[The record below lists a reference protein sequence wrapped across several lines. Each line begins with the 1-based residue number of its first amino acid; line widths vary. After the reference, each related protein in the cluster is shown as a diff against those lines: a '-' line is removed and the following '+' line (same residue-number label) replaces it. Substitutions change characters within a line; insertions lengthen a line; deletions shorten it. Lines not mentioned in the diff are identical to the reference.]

1 MVCFGNMFVELP
13 KARAKEMMQ
22 KGTETPIRMERSRVT
37 LPCGAGFWR
46 CPKVLT
52 EAGCCHRHTALG
64 TYPRAHFGSML
75 PGVQCLQALGAEV
88 GPGGSGAQPRK
99 GPSCPQVCAS
109 AQSIP

>member
-22 KGTETPIRMERSRVT
+22 KGTETPIRMERSSVT

-46 CPKVLT
+46 CPKMLT

-64 TYPRAHFGSML
+64 TF
-75 PGVQCLQALGAEV
+75 PGHILARCCQGF
-88 GPGGSGAQPRK
+88 
-99 GPSCPQVCAS
+99 S
-109 AQSIP
+109 ACRH